1 MTVEQVK
8 NCTMGKAWEL
18 AAFAHEHDISVA
30 GHEVWD
36 VYDLNDEEDNDS
48 IAEII
53 GDILKCSKIKV
64 VYDYIKQAVEGAVE
78 RNVRFVWEVNGFLVP
93 FTESDLEQLKDAV
106 LEASERAIIK

>member
-18 AAFAHEHDISVA
+18 ASFAQDHDICVA

-64 VYDYIKQAVEGAVE
+64 VYDYIKQAVEGAVKG
-78 RNVRFVWEVNGFLVP
+78 NVRFVWEVNGFLVP
-93 FTESDLEQLKDAV
+93 FTESDLEQLKAAV
-106 LEASERAIIK
+106 LEALECAIMK

>member
-8 NCTMGKAWEL
+8 NCNMENAWEL
-18 AAFAHEHDISVA
+18 AEFAHEHEICVD

-64 VYDYIKQAVEGAVE
+64 VYDYIKQAVEGAVKG
-78 RNVRFVWEVNGFLVP
+78 NVRFVWEVNGFLVP
-93 FTESDLEQLKDAV
+93 FTENDLEQLKDAV
-106 LEASERAIIK
+106 LAAWECAIIK